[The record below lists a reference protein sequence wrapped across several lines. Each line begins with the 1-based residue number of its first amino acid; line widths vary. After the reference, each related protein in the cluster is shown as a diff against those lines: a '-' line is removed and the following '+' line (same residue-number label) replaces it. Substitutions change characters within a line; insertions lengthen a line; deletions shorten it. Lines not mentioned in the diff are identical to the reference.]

1 MSPAEVDHHPD
12 PPSRTQPLTAD
23 TTIAAGSREPR
34 LDDRRR
40 PRITSIHTVL
50 LDIPLI
56 RPHRVAVTSIEH
68 QSVLVVRL
76 RTSDGVEG
84 IGEAVVPGGPWWG
97 GESIEGVQSLI
108 ERYMTPLLLGR
119 DASSVQH
126 LAQLLDEAFSGARFA
141 KAALEMALWDARGK
155 ALNVPLYELF
165 GGLSRQEIA
174 VTWAIGAVP
183 AEAVLAE
190 IEDKLASSAHA
201 SFKLKMGAEAP
212 DTDVARI
219 TAVADRLA
227 GRTSLR
233 VDLNGAWD
241 ELTATRWLPH
251 LQQAGIEVIEQP
263 LPAWNIAGAAALSD
277 RLTVAIMA
285 DESLLTPQDA
295 ARLIRGRAADLFS
308 VKVAK
313 SGGLAAVQRI
323 AGIAQTAGIACHGG
337 TTIETSVGTAAS
349 AHLFCALPAVT
360 AGSEL
365 FGPLLLGDD
374 IVDTPVH
381 YQAGFLRPPAGPGL
395 GVTLDETKIAKYA
408 RV

>member
-1 MSPAEVDHHPD
+1 MSPAGVDHPA
-12 PPSRTQPLTAD
+12 PPSHCQPVTAE
-23 TTIAAGSREPR
+23 TTIAPGSPEPR

-40 PRITSIHTVL
+40 PRITSVQTVL

-126 LAQLLDEAFSGARFA
+126 LAQLLDETFSGARFA

-174 VTWAIGAVP
+174 VTWAIGAVS
-183 AEAVLAE
+183 AKAVLAE

-241 ELTATRWLPH
+241 ELAATRWLPH

-277 RLTVAIMA
+277 RLIIPIMA

-295 ARLIRGRAADLFS
+295 ARLVRERAADLFS

-365 FGPLLLGDD
+365 FGPLLLADD
-374 IVDTPVH
+374 IVDTPVP
-381 YQAGFLRPPAGPGL
+381 YQTGFLRPPAGPGL